1 MKRPYRRNI
10 QPKICKFRGICTSEL
25 YTLLDALMSTKS
37 TIASSDNFHFYHEV
51 FDDDHVYL
59 RLDTTHFE
67 AGYGSV
73 MVRIP
78 IHIWETI
85 RHLAGMEFDLL
96 DKEDDDLLAMVES
109 NVDQRLAKLSRKFA
123 QHSGSRRIR
132 EPLRVCV
139 LRRRGYPA
147 GQSHPPRHGVF
158 SAGTTATA

>member
-1 MKRPYRRNI
+1 
-10 QPKICKFRGICTSEL
+10 
-25 YTLLDALMSTKS
+25 MSTKS

-85 RHLAGMEFDLL
+85 RHLAGVEFDLV
-96 DKEDDDLLAMVES
+96 DK
-109 NVDQRLAKLSRKFA
+109 QRCD
-123 QHSGSRRIR
+123 SGSMSTQAAGSAYD
-132 EPLRVCV
+132 
-139 LRRRGYPA
+139 LRRSNRNRGA
-147 GQSHPPRHGVF
+147 
-158 SAGTTATA
+158 